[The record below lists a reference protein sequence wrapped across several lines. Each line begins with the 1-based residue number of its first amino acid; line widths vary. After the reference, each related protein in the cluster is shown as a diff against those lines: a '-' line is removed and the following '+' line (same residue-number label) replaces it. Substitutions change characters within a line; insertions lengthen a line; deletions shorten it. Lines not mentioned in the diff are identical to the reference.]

1 MKMERHVTDDQPVR
15 MRPGRPE
22 DQDVLLE
29 LLEQNGLVGEITPA
43 DCLMAEGVGGV
54 IGFARIEI
62 VEGLPYLRP
71 IVIDTAYRHQ
81 GIGRQLVQRLLAQ
94 IPELR
99 VTARGEAV
107 DFYTHLGFEL
117 MPWEAVPLLFRR
129 ECETCPERSAC
140 RPVPMRFPGVR
151 QVRQF
156 NS

>member
-1 MKMERHVTDDQPVR
+1 MALMKMERHATDDQLVR
-15 MRPGRPE
+15 MRRGRPE

-29 LLEQNGLVGEITPA
+29 LLDQYGMVGAITPA

-81 GIGRQLVQRLLAQ
+81 GIGRRLVQYLLAQ

-107 DFYTHLGFEL
+107 DFYTRLGFEL
-117 MPWEAVPLLFRR
+117 MPWEAVPPLFRQ
-129 ECETCPERSAC
+129 ECEACPERTAC

-151 QVRQF
+151 QVR
-156 NS
+156 